1 MQAEFGAERVVLGYV
16 AMRKASR
23 IASII
28 KFNYTDNELMNCIT
42 LQSIA
47 EQPEKNEDALDQ

>member
-23 IASII
+23 IASTL
-28 KFNYTDNELMNCIT
+28 KFHLTDIVLTNST
-42 LQSIA
+42 SLQSIPKL
-47 EQPEKNEDALDQ
+47 PEESEDALDQ